1 MLPGCRPSRW
11 SPQHARS
18 ASQARAASFPLSPRS
33 RRHRR
38 HRSHRRPGVPMLRP
52 VHRLGL
58 RDRAYGLGDRPAN
71 LCPWCIADGSA
82 ARKFGSEFVGDI
94 EGEVPASVEEEL
106 NLRTP
111 GYLSW
116 HCERWQICCG
126 DACAYLGPVGWDRLR
141 TCRTPRPRSWTTAGP
156 RRAARHHRERRR
168 DRRISVPLP
177 ALRRASRTPTRSGR
191 LARRLADHAGVGT
204 STPSSTAISAATA
217 RASRR

>member
-1 MLPGCRPSRW
+1 MQGPRPRHELPHFRYHPD
-11 SPQHARS
+11 
-18 ASQARAASFPLSPRS
+18 
-33 RRHRR
+33 
-38 HRSHRRPGVPMLRP
+38 P
-52 VHRLGL
+52 VATGAIEAIADLECPCCGL
-58 RDRAYGLGDRPAN
+58 CTGWAYATEPYGLGDRPAN

-156 RRAARHHRERRR
+156 RTCCPT
-168 DRRISVPLP
+168 SP
-177 ALRRASRTPTRSGR
+177 RTAP
-191 LARRLADHAGVGT
+191 
-204 STPSSTAISAATA
+204 
-217 RASRR
+217 

>member
-1 MLPGCRPSRW
+1 
-11 SPQHARS
+11 
-18 ASQARAASFPLSPRS
+18 
-33 RRHRR
+33 
-38 HRSHRRPGVPMLRP
+38 MLRP

-58 RDRAYGLGDRPAN
+58 RDRALWIGDRPAN

-126 DACAYLGPVGWDRLR
+126 DACAYLGPVGWDRLKDM
-141 TCRTPRPRSWTTAGP
+141 PDAQAAILTTAGLRTCCPTSP
-156 RRAARHHRERRR
+156 R
-168 DRRISVPLP
+168 
-177 ALRRASRTPTRSGR
+177 
-191 LARRLADHAGVGT
+191 
-204 STPSSTAISAATA
+204 TAP
-217 RASRR
+217 